1 MVQNAT
7 DSLQNTTIDRFSRE
21 KLYIQ
26 LTRILSEQIVSGR
39 WEPGSKIPTEEALCK
54 EYSISKITVKQAIN
68 GLVSEGYLMK
78 FQGKGTFVTGVVP
91 GGCLNMR
98 TRFTEDMFGKE
109 VKSERMTLVNGIK
122 SPPSDAREYLK
133 TTEQVHYLLSKR
145 VVDGEPVYVEESF
158 IPFGLLPDLKK
169 LDLSHSSLYTVLQ
182 EKCSKK
188 IFKVIQTVEISRAKA
203 HNARYLDV
211 RVGVPILVVHRLL
224 LSSDN
229 TPVAYTRFLGR
240 SDRYKFQTEFERVR

>member
-1 MVQNAT
+1 MV
-7 DSLQNTTIDRFSRE
+7 SR
-21 KLYIQ
+21 
-26 LTRILSEQIVSGR
+26 
-39 WEPGSKIPTEEALCK
+39 
-54 EYSISKITVKQAIN
+54 ITVKQAIN
-68 GLVSEGYLMK
+68 NLVSEGYLMK

-91 GGCLNMR
+91 EGCLNMR

-109 VKSERMTLVNGIK
+109 VKADKETLFNGIK
-122 SPPSDAREYLK
+122 SPPSDAREYLR

-145 VVDGEPVYVEESF
+145 VVDGEPVYIEESF
-158 IPFGLLPDLKK
+158 IPFGLVPDLEK
-169 LDLSHSSLYTVLQ
+169 LDFSHSSLYTVLQ
-182 EKCSKK
+182 EKCAKK
-188 IFKVIQTVEISRAKA
+188 IFKVIQTVEISRAKG

-211 RVGVPILVVHRLL
+211 RAGVPVLVVHRLL